1 MTKLKRYSTL
11 TKRLEVLED
20 AQRGKDIL
28 IVWAADGVVTLPGGR
43 EVPEADFD
51 RQVVRDG
58 LKVVKLTW
66 TGELDEAE
74 PAGL

>member
-28 IVWAADGVVTLPGGR
+28 VVWAAGGVVTLPGGR
-43 EVPEADFD
+43 EVPEEEFD
-51 RQVVRDG
+51 RQSERDG
-58 LKVVKLTW
+58 VKVVKLAW
-66 TGELDEAE
+66 GEGFDTEDY
-74 PAGL
+74 